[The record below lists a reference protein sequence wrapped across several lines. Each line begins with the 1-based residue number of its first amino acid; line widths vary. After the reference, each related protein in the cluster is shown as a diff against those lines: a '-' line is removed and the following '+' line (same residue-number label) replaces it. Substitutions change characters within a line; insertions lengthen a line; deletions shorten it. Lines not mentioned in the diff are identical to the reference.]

1 MSMATPRQLFH
12 PSLPYPDVVAAALA
26 IPVGVVRLNP
36 VLRFIQHARAVHN
49 AVLICETVGVRQE
62 KDSCY
67 PIRLSYQVHPGPRDR
82 VE

>member
-1 MSMATPRQLFH
+1 MATPRQLFH

-49 AVLICETVGVRQE
+49 AVLICETVGGKTGVRQLLPNSLE
-62 KDSCY
+62 
-67 PIRLSYQVHPGPRDR
+67 LSGASRAKGQS
-82 VE
+82 